1 MKIRKMLAFATAAVI
16 CAGAIAGC
24 GGAKDQNAGDGSS
37 KDSGSKGGGSEI
49 LLWSSATG
57 PDGERIQKTINAYNE
72 TGPEYKVK
80 FVSMQAD
87 TFNTKLTT
95 AGRSGKGV
103 PDLALV
109 ASEALPTYQTQ
120 EMLESWDEMIADTE
134 LKKENYVESAWEVGS
149 LDGQQYGIPAT
160 MGSWVMFYNKDLME
174 KYAPG
179 ALDDGY
185 VTYEEIEA
193 AGEAAKADGIYSY
206 ANTWSMQNY
215 SNLYLQMGGE
225 WLDADGK
232 ISINNEASAGVV
244 EELKKLNDL
253 GYMVP
258 NGEDANK
265 MFMNQ
270 KLIFLPEGTWMLSNM
285 EAIKDF
291 AWGETFTPQW
301 DAANVVQCSGVDQFA
316 VFKTGE
322 ERPDAK
328 KQGMV
333 KFLEWLQGNQLE
345 WVKSGANPSS
355 LAMLENE
362 EYLAMPQ
369 SFLLTTEEG
378 RAAININAA
387 EGLTYVFNEYD
398 ARAWDMITGKA
409 DIVQTF
415 EEIQKIVDEKMK

>member
-1 MKIRKMLAFATAAVI
+1 MKIRKLITCFTALAVASGMLAACGDSKTSADNGEAAEGG
-16 CAGAIAGC
+16 AGA
-24 GGAKDQNAGDGSS
+24 Q
-37 KDSGSKGGGSEI
+37 EI

-57 PDGERIQKTINAYNE
+57 PDGERIQKTIDAYNA
-72 TGPEYKVK
+72 TNPDYKVK

-87 TFNTKLTT
+87 TFNTKLST

-109 ASEALPTYQTQ
+109 ASEALPTYQSQ
-120 EMLESWDEMIADTE
+120 EMLVSWDEVIAGTE
-134 LKKENYVESAWEVGS
+134 LKRENYVESAWDVGN
-149 LDGQQYGIPAT
+149 LDGSQYGIPAT
-160 MGSWVMFYNKDLME
+160 MGSWVMYYNEDLMN

-179 ALDDGY
+179 AMDDGY
-185 VTYEEIEA
+185 ITYAEIEA
-193 AGEAAKADGIYSY
+193 AGAAAKADGIYSY

-225 WLDADGK
+225 WLDAEGK
-232 ISINNEASAGVV
+232 ININNETSVAVA

-265 MFMNQ
+265 MFLNQ

-285 EAIKDF
+285 EKITNF
-291 AWGETFTPQW
+291 AWKETFTPQW
-301 DAANVVQCSGVDQFA
+301 DANAVVQCSGVDQFA
-316 VFKTGE
+316 IFKSSE
-322 ERPDAK
+322 ERSQEK
-328 KQGMV
+328 MQGMV
-333 KFLEWLQGNQLE
+333 SFLEWLQSNQLE
-345 WVKSGANPSS
+345 WVKSGANPSA

-378 RAAININAA
+378 RSAININAT
-387 EGLTYVFNEYD
+387 EGLSYVFNEYD
-398 ARAWDMITGKA
+398 TRAWDMITGKA
-409 DIVQTF
+409 DIAATF
-415 EEIQKIVDEKMK
+415 EEIQKIVNEKMK

>member
-206 ANTWSMQNY
+206 ANTWSLQNY

>member
-1 MKIRKMLAFATAAVI
+1 MKIRKLITCFTALAVASGMLAACGDSKTSADNGEAAEGG
-16 CAGAIAGC
+16 AGA
-24 GGAKDQNAGDGSS
+24 Q
-37 KDSGSKGGGSEI
+37 EI

-57 PDGERIQKTINAYNE
+57 PDGECIQKTIDAYNA
-72 TGPEYKVK
+72 TNPDYKVK

-87 TFNTKLTT
+87 TFNTKLST

-109 ASEALPTYQTQ
+109 ASEALPTYQSQ
-120 EMLESWDEMIADTE
+120 EMLVSWDEVIAGTE
-134 LKKENYVESAWEVGS
+134 LKRENYVESAWDVGN
-149 LDGQQYGIPAT
+149 LDGSQYGIPAT
-160 MGSWVMFYNKDLME
+160 MGSWVMYYNEDLMN

-179 ALDDGY
+179 AMDDGY
-185 VTYEEIEA
+185 ITYAEIEA
-193 AGEAAKADGIYSY
+193 AGAAAKADGIYSY

-225 WLDADGK
+225 WLDAEGK
-232 ISINNEASAGVV
+232 ININNETSVAVA

-265 MFMNQ
+265 MFLNQ

-285 EAIKDF
+285 EKITNFTWK
-291 AWGETFTPQW
+291 ETFTPQW
-301 DAANVVQCSGVDQFA
+301 DANAVVQCSGVDQFA
-316 VFKTGE
+316 IFKSSE
-322 ERPDAK
+322 DRSQEK
-328 KQGMV
+328 MQGMV
-333 KFLEWLQGNQLE
+333 SFLEWLQSNQLE
-345 WVKSGANPSS
+345 WVKSGANPSA

-378 RAAININAA
+378 RSAININAT
-387 EGLTYVFNEYD
+387 EGLSYVFSEYD
-398 ARAWDMITGKA
+398 TRAWDMITGKA
-409 DIVQTF
+409 DIAATF
-415 EEIQKIVDEKMK
+415 EEIQKIVNEKMK

>member
-1 MKIRKMLAFATAAVI
+1 MKIKKMLTIAMAAVM

-24 GGAKDQNAGDGSS
+24 DGTKDGKANDGGSS
-37 KDSGSKGGGSEI
+37 KADSSEI

-72 TGPEYKVK
+72 TSPAYKVK

-87 TFNTKLTT
+87 TFNTKLST

-109 ASEALPTYQTQ
+109 ASEALPTYNTQ
-120 EMLESWDEMIADTE
+120 EMLETWDDAIAGTE
-134 LKKENYVESAWEVGS
+134 LKKENYVESAWEVGN
-149 LDGQQYGIPAT
+149 LDGKQYGIPAT
-160 MGSWVMFYNKDLME
+160 MGSWVMFYNKDLMD

-179 ALDDGY
+179 AMDDGY

-232 ISINNEASAGVV
+232 ISINNEASVGVV

-301 DAANVVQCSGVDQFA
+301 DASKVVQCSGADQFA
-316 VFKTGE
+316 VFKSSE
-322 ERPDAK
+322 ERPAEK
-328 KQGMV
+328 MQGMV

-409 DIVQTF
+409 DIAQTF
-415 EEIQKIVDEKMK
+415 EEIQKIVNEKMK

>member
-1 MKIRKMLAFATAAVI
+1 MKIRKMVTFAMAAVM
-16 CAGAIAGC
+16 CAGTIAGC
-24 GGAKDQNAGDGSS
+24 GSS
-37 KDSGSKGGGSEI
+37 KDGASKDGASDKGGSSEI

-72 TGPEYKVK
+72 TSPDYKVK

-87 TFNTKLTT
+87 TLNTKLTT

-109 ASEALPTYQTQ
+109 ASEALPTYHTQ
-120 EMLESWDEMIADTE
+120 EMLESWDDMIADSE
-134 LKKENYVESAWEVGS
+134 LKKENYVESAWEVGN
-149 LDGQQYGIPAT
+149 LEGGQYGIPAT

-174 KYAPG
+174 KYAPN

-193 AGEAAKADGIYSY
+193 AGEAAKADGIFSY

-232 ISINNEASAGVV
+232 ISINNEASVGVV

-265 MFMNQ
+265 MFMNG

-301 DAANVVQCSGVDQFA
+301 DATKVVQCSGVDQFA
-316 VFKTGE
+316 VFKSGE
-322 ERPDAK
+322 ERSDEK

-333 KFLEWLQGNQLE
+333 RFLEWLQGNQLE

-362 EYLAMPQ
+362 EYLVMPQ

-409 DIVQTF
+409 DIAQTF

>member
-1 MKIRKMLAFATAAVI
+1 MLAFATAAVI

-409 DIVQTF
+409 DIAQTF
-415 EEIQKIVDEKMK
+415 EEIQKIVDEKMKKK

>member
-1 MKIRKMLAFATAAVI
+1 MKIRKLITCFTVLAVASGMLAACGDSKTSADNGEAAEGG
-16 CAGAIAGC
+16 AGA
-24 GGAKDQNAGDGSS
+24 Q
-37 KDSGSKGGGSEI
+37 EI

-57 PDGERIQKTINAYNE
+57 PDGERIQKTIDAYNA
-72 TGPEYKVK
+72 TNPDYKVK

-87 TFNTKLTT
+87 TFNTKLST

-109 ASEALPTYQTQ
+109 ASEALPTYQSQ
-120 EMLESWDEMIADTE
+120 EMLVSWDEVIAGTE
-134 LKKENYVESAWEVGS
+134 LKRENYVESAWDVGN
-149 LDGQQYGIPAT
+149 LDGSQYGIPAT
-160 MGSWVMFYNKDLME
+160 MGSWVMYYNEDLMN

-179 ALDDGY
+179 SMDDGY
-185 VTYEEIEA
+185 ITYAEIEA
-193 AGEAAKADGIYSY
+193 AGAAAKADGIYSY

-225 WLDADGK
+225 WLDAEGK
-232 ISINNEASAGVV
+232 ININNETSVAVA

-265 MFMNQ
+265 MFLNQ

-285 EAIKDF
+285 EKITNFTWK
-291 AWGETFTPQW
+291 ETFTPQW
-301 DAANVVQCSGVDQFA
+301 DANAVVQCSGVDQFA
-316 VFKTGE
+316 IFKSSE
-322 ERPDAK
+322 ERGQEK
-328 KQGMV
+328 MQGMV
-333 KFLEWLQGNQLE
+333 SFLEWLQSNQLE
-345 WVKSGANPSS
+345 WVKSGANPSA

-378 RAAININAA
+378 RSAININAT
-387 EGLTYVFNEYD
+387 EGLSYVFNEYD
-398 ARAWDMITGKA
+398 TRAWDMITGKA
-409 DIVQTF
+409 DIAATF
-415 EEIQKIVDEKMK
+415 EEIQKIVNEKMK

>member
-1 MKIRKMLAFATAAVI
+1 MKIRKLITCFTALAVASGMLAACGDSKTSADNGEAAEGG
-16 CAGAIAGC
+16 AGA
-24 GGAKDQNAGDGSS
+24 Q
-37 KDSGSKGGGSEI
+37 EI

-57 PDGERIQKTINAYNE
+57 PDGERIQKTIDAYNA
-72 TGPEYKVK
+72 TNPDYKVK

-87 TFNTKLTT
+87 TFNTKLST

-109 ASEALPTYQTQ
+109 ASEALPTYQSQ
-120 EMLESWDEMIADTE
+120 EMLVSWDEVIAGTE
-134 LKKENYVESAWEVGS
+134 LKRENYVESAWDVGNLNGS
-149 LDGQQYGIPAT
+149 QYGIPAT
-160 MGSWVMFYNKDLME
+160 MGSWVMYYNEDLMN

-179 ALDDGY
+179 AMDDGY
-185 VTYEEIEA
+185 ITYAEIEA
-193 AGEAAKADGIYSY
+193 AGAAAKADGIYSY

-225 WLDADGK
+225 WLDAEGK
-232 ISINNEASAGVV
+232 ININNETSVAVA

-265 MFMNQ
+265 MFLNQ

-285 EAIKDF
+285 EKITNFTWK
-291 AWGETFTPQW
+291 ETFTPQW
-301 DAANVVQCSGVDQFA
+301 DANAVVQCSGVDQFA
-316 VFKTGE
+316 IFKSSE
-322 ERPDAK
+322 ERSQEK
-328 KQGMV
+328 MQGMV
-333 KFLEWLQGNQLE
+333 SFLEWLQSNQLE
-345 WVKSGANPSS
+345 WVKSGANPSA

-378 RAAININAA
+378 RSAININAT
-387 EGLTYVFNEYD
+387 EGLSYVFNEYD
-398 ARAWDMITGKA
+398 TRAWDMITGKA
-409 DIVQTF
+409 DIAATF
-415 EEIQKIVDEKMK
+415 EEIQKIVNEKMK

>member
-1 MKIRKMLAFATAAVI
+1 MKIRKLITCFTVLAVASGMLAACGDSKTSADNGEAAEGG
-16 CAGAIAGC
+16 AGA
-24 GGAKDQNAGDGSS
+24 Q
-37 KDSGSKGGGSEI
+37 EI

-57 PDGERIQKTINAYNE
+57 PDGERIQKTIDAYNA
-72 TGPEYKVK
+72 TNPDYKVK

-87 TFNTKLTT
+87 TFNTKLST

-109 ASEALPTYQTQ
+109 ASEALPTYQSQ
-120 EMLESWDEMIADTE
+120 EMLVSWDEVIAGTE
-134 LKKENYVESAWEVGS
+134 LKRENYVESAWDVGN
-149 LDGQQYGIPAT
+149 LDGSQYGIPAT
-160 MGSWVMFYNKDLME
+160 MGSWVMYYNEDLMN

-179 ALDDGY
+179 SMDDGY
-185 VTYEEIEA
+185 ITYAEIEA
-193 AGEAAKADGIYSY
+193 AGAAAKADGIYSY

-225 WLDADGK
+225 WLDAEGK
-232 ISINNEASAGVV
+232 ININNETSVAVA

-265 MFMNQ
+265 MFLNQ

-285 EAIKDF
+285 EKITNFTWK
-291 AWGETFTPQW
+291 ETFTPQW
-301 DAANVVQCSGVDQFA
+301 DANAVVQCSGVDQFA
-316 VFKTGE
+316 IFKSSE
-322 ERPDAK
+322 ERSQEK
-328 KQGMV
+328 MQGMV
-333 KFLEWLQGNQLE
+333 SFLEWLQSNQLE
-345 WVKSGANPSS
+345 WVKSGANPSA

-378 RAAININAA
+378 RSAININAT
-387 EGLTYVFNEYD
+387 EGLSYVFNEYD
-398 ARAWDMITGKA
+398 TRAWDMITGKA
-409 DIVQTF
+409 DIAATF
-415 EEIQKIVDEKMK
+415 EEIQKIVNEKMK

>member
-1 MKIRKMLAFATAAVI
+1 MKIRKLITCFTALAVASGMFAACGDSKTSADNGEAAEGG
-16 CAGAIAGC
+16 AGA
-24 GGAKDQNAGDGSS
+24 Q
-37 KDSGSKGGGSEI
+37 EI

-57 PDGERIQKTINAYNE
+57 PDGERIQKTIDAYNA
-72 TGPEYKVK
+72 TNPDYKVK

-87 TFNTKLTT
+87 TFNTKLST

-109 ASEALPTYQTQ
+109 ASEALPTYQSQ
-120 EMLESWDEMIADTE
+120 EMLVSWDEVIAGTE
-134 LKKENYVESAWEVGS
+134 LKRENYVESAWDVGN
-149 LDGQQYGIPAT
+149 LDGSQYGIPAT
-160 MGSWVMFYNKDLME
+160 MGSWVMYYNEDLMN

-179 ALDDGY
+179 AMDDGY
-185 VTYEEIEA
+185 ITYAEIES
-193 AGEAAKADGIYSY
+193 AGAAAKADGIYSY

-225 WLDADGK
+225 WLDAEGK
-232 ISINNEASAGVV
+232 ININNETSVAVA

-265 MFMNQ
+265 MFLNQ

-285 EAIKDF
+285 EKITNFTWK
-291 AWGETFTPQW
+291 ETFTPQW
-301 DAANVVQCSGVDQFA
+301 DANAVVQCSGVDQFA
-316 VFKTGE
+316 IFKSSE
-322 ERPDAK
+322 ERSQEK
-328 KQGMV
+328 MQGMV
-333 KFLEWLQGNQLE
+333 SFLEWLQSNQLE
-345 WVKSGANPSS
+345 WVKSGANPSA

-378 RAAININAA
+378 RSAININAT
-387 EGLTYVFNEYD
+387 EGLSYVFNEYD
-398 ARAWDMITGKA
+398 TRAWDMITGKA
-409 DIVQTF
+409 DIAATF
-415 EEIQKIVDEKMK
+415 EEIQKIVNEKMK